1 MDSSYGKVDDSD
13 DASVQ
18 GAGLMM
24 ETVRTEKKARLR
36 RMKSREAIG
45 LALEGDWEQ
54 AVEVNREVLRL
65 FPDDVEALN
74 RLGKAFMELG
84 RYSGAR
90 SAFESAAR
98 ISPYNSIAKKNL
110 ERLPRLEET
119 AGPPKQG
126 KVVSPY
132 LFIEERGKSCMTTLE
147 KPATLE
153 TLCRMA
159 AGDSVKLRA
168 KEHVLLVENQQGDYV
183 GQFESKLGM
192 RLTRLMKSGNRY
204 EAAIISINPQDVS
217 VIILETYRHRDTRG
231 ICSFPTNRRDEHR
244 KAYWTDALL
253 RYDVDSEL
261 DDEEAQAADWRESYG
276 DSIGL
281 SEDQEPAESLFAA
294 KGARSIEEDDEE

>member
-1 MDSSYGKVDDSD
+1 
-13 DASVQ
+13 
-18 GAGLMM
+18 MM
-24 ETVRTEKKARLR
+24 ETVKTEKWARLR
-36 RMKSREAIG
+36 RVKSREAIG
-45 LALEGDWEQ
+45 LALEGDWKQ

-98 ISPYNSIAKKNL
+98 ISPYNAIAKKNL
-110 ERLPRLEET
+110 ERLLHLEET
-119 AGPPKQG
+119 ARPPTQG

-147 KPATLE
+147 KPALE
-153 TLCRMA
+153 TLGRMA
-159 AGDSVKLRA
+159 AGDSVTLRA

-183 GQFESKLGM
+183 GQVEPKLGM
-192 RLTRLMKSGNRY
+192 RLTRLMRGGNRY
-204 EAAIISINPQDVS
+204 EAALISVNPQDVS
-217 VIILETYRHRDTRG
+217 VIILETYRHQDTRG
-231 ICSFPTNRRDEHR
+231 ICSFPTDRRDERR

-253 RYDVDSEL
+253 RYDMDSEL
-261 DDEEAQAADWRESYG
+261 DDDEAQVAAWRESYG
-276 DSIGL
+276 DSVEL

-294 KGARSIEEDDEE
+294 KGARSSTEDDEE